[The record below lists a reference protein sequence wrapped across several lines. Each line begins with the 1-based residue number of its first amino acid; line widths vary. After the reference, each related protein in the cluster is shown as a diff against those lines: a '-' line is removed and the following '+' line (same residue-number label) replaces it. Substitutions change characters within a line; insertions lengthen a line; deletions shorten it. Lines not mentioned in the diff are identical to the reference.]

1 MLERHRHA
9 GRRLSEGF
17 NFVRRSA
24 VFFKGQPVP
33 AQVVSPTEIEVTL
46 EPDVLRAVGKFD
58 MLVRNPE
65 PIDPAVVKGMW
76 GNGTSNVAHL
86 IVNYRHPVE

>member
-1 MLERHRHA
+1 
-9 GRRLSEGF
+9 
-17 NFVRRSA
+17 
-24 VFFKGQPVP
+24 
-33 AQVVSPTEIEVTL
+33 
-46 EPDVLRAVGKFD
+46 VGKFD
-58 MLVRNPE
+58 LVVRNPE